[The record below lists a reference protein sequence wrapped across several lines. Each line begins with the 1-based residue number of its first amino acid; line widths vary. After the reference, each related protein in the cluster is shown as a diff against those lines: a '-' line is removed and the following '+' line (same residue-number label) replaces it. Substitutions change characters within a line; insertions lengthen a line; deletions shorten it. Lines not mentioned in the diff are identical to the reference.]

1 VDGVADQHDPAA
13 VAWADAISHSS
24 GRTRSRE
31 GSSRYASQTRQVRP
45 PNGASRRGSSSAQFV
60 GAVRRR
66 SSSTISSRTGR
77 TNLALSAPRRTTGDL
92 STFADAKPGALTDVR
107 TAETV
112 LTPRRVKALT
122 RDSR

>member
-24 GRTRSRE
+24 GRTRPWE
-31 GSSRYASQTRQVRP
+31 GSSRYAPRTRPVRP
-45 PNGASRRGSSSAQFV
+45 PTALAV

-66 SSSTISSRTGR
+66 SSSAISSRTGR